1 MQEIIFLL
9 WINWCR
15 IIRKV
20 SKQFHSLLLMQLWLS
35 KDVHNFFLKWKIS
48 QKKSLKLLNEI
59 IFGPIVQ
66 CSQLKSQDYIH
77 PSLSTF
83 DQFAPCFWSQVWAWG
98 SQNFKAQFYFLECL
112 GWLAS
117 LCFELQ
123 FFFVHATSSF
133 IKCSWCKFCLVFM
146 HILCKFLAD
155 SL

>member
-1 MQEIIFLL
+1 MQKIIFLL

-83 DQFAPCFWSQVWAWG
+83 DQFAPCFWSQVWAWALKT
-98 SQNFKAQFYFLECL
+98 SKPSFTFWSACL
-112 GWLAS
+112 GWLAYAWAAILFCSCHLFIHKMQLMQILLGFHAHS
-117 LCFELQ
+117 L
-123 FFFVHATSSF
+123 
-133 IKCSWCKFCLVFM
+133 
-146 HILCKFLAD
+146 
-155 SL
+155 